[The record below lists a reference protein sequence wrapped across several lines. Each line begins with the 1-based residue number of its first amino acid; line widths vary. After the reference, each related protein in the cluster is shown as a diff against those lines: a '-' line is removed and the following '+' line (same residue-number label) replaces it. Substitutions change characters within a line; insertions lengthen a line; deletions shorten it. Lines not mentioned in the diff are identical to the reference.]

1 MSSRTESDKKTLFL
15 AAAIQGLSTNPELT
29 PDQIAEKAE
38 QIADAVLGE
47 SNGEQPSIADT
58 L

>member
-1 MSSRTESDKKTLFL
+1 MSSQTETDRKTLFL
-15 AAAIQGLSTNPELT
+15 AAAIQCLSTNPDLT

-38 QIADAVLGE
+38 QIADAALGATK
-47 SNGEQPSIADT
+47 GEQPSLLDH